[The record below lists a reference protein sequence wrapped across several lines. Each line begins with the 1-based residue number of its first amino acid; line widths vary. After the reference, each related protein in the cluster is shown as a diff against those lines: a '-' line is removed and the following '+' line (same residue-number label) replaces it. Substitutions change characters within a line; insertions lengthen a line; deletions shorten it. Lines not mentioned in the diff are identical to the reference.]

1 MAAYSAASGRD
12 LAALG
17 YWHVMG
23 LWKVAII
30 AEGVMRRAMEEPRN
44 KAASGTP
51 TAERIDALVTKAHEV
66 ADTAG
71 I

>member
-1 MAAYSAASGRD
+1 MR
-12 LAALG
+12 LA
-17 YWHVMG
+17 MD
-23 LWKVAII
+23 
-30 AEGVMRRAMEEPRN
+30 EPRN

-51 TAERIDALVTKAHEV
+51 TAERIDALVAKAAHEV

>member
-1 MAAYSAASGRD
+1 
-12 LAALG
+12 
-17 YWHVMG
+17 MG

-30 AEGVMRRAMEEPRN
+30 AEGVMRRAMDEPRN

-51 TAERIDALVTKAHEV
+51 TAERIDALVAKAHEA

>member
-1 MAAYSAASGRD
+1 MSSADVLGIDAGAVGRWF
-12 LAALG
+12 ATLG
-17 YWHVMG
+17 VDD
-23 LWKVAII
+23 
-30 AEGVMRRAMEEPRN
+30 EPRN

-51 TAERIDALVTKAHEV
+51 TAARIDALVEKAHEV